1 MQHLVSVVVQC
12 VEIAALFYFIILN
25 SLYLVFSV
33 FAYGVLV
40 RHRRRWTPRH
50 LGAIMRSPATPAVS
64 IVVPAYNERTGI
76 VDTVRSLLM
85 LNYPQFEVI
94 VVNDGS
100 TDDTLTVLRET
111 FGLVEAPCNH
121 ASEVAT
127 QPVRAIYRSL
137 AIREIVVIDK
147 ANGGKADATNA
158 GLNAAQFPLMCLI
171 DADSVLEE
179 HALTRA
185 VLPFLENSTT
195 VAVGGI
201 VRIGNGC
208 VIDQGRVTDV
218 RAPRGL
224 LARFQIIE
232 YLRSFLAARVTQSAM
247 NSLLIVSGAFGVF
260 RRDIVIAAGGWR
272 TDTVGEDMEIIV
284 RLHRFCREND
294 RPYRVVFQPD
304 PVVWT
309 EAPETLAVLSR
320 QRNRWQR
327 GTLQVLGAHSAMFGS
342 PRYGRI
348 GLLALPYY
356 AIFEG
361 IGPDRRIGGRAEHRA
376 GAGVRP
382 DRLASGAALHHGR
395 DSLRDDDFGGIGAA
409 RRAVVPPLP
418 PDARCVPAAHCRRAR
433 ELRLPAAH
441 HVVAPPGLDRLL
453 EGTDALGR
461 HGPERIVDV
470 MSIRHPAGRGR
481 ARHPAHRTRG
491 PQARGPE
498 RRYCHGRRGC
508 APRGCRR
515 TAGSDSARLDDA

>member
-1 MQHLVSVVVQC
+1 MHHLVTVVVQC

-361 IGPDRRIGGRAEHRA
+361 IGPIVELVGVLNTVLGLAFGLIDWRVAQLFIMAAILYGTMISVASVLLEELSFRRY
-376 GAGVRP
+376 
-382 DRLASGAALHHGR
+382 
-395 DSLRDDDFGGIGAA
+395 LRM
-409 RRAVVPPLP
+409 
-418 PDARCVPAAHCRRAR
+418 
-433 ELRLPAAH
+433 
-441 HVVAPPGLDRLL
+441 LDVCRLL
-453 EGTDALGR
+453 TAAVLENFGYRQLTTWWRLQGSIDYWKGR
-461 HGPERIVDV
+461 MHWGA
-470 MSIRHPAGRGR
+470 M
-481 ARHPAHRTRG
+481 ARKGLST
-491 PQARGPE
+491 
-498 RRYCHGRRGC
+498 
-508 APRGCRR
+508 
-515 TAGSDSARLDDA
+515 S